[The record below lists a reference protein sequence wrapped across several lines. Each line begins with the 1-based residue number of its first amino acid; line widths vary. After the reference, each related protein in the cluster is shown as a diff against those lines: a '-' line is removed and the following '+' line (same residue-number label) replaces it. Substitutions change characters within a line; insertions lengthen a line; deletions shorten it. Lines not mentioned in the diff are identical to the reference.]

1 MNVFL
6 YSRPG
11 CHLCDKARAVLEGAG
26 IAFEEVDITADP
38 ALEAEYG
45 VLIPVVE
52 RGGRQLF
59 EAGMGPNQPPAPVGG
74 WRKRGRT
81 GGASPPPFP
90 PPPPHGRPP
99 PR

>member
-1 MNVFL
+1 MSVFL

-11 CHLCDKARAVLEGAG
+11 CHLCDRARAVLEAAG

-52 RGGRQLF
+52 QEGRQVF
-59 EAGMGPNQPPAPVGG
+59 EAGMDPRELPALLNG
-74 WRKRGRT
+74 
-81 GGASPPPFP
+81 
-90 PPPPHGRPP
+90 
-99 PR
+99 

>member
-1 MNVFL
+1 MSAVYL

-11 CHLCDKARAVLEGAG
+11 CHLCDNARAVLEAAG

-52 RGGRQLF
+52 QGGRQLF
-59 EAGMGPNQPPAPVGG
+59 EAGMDPNELRALLE
-74 WRKRGRT
+74 R
-81 GGASPPPFP
+81 
-90 PPPPHGRPP
+90 
-99 PR
+99 

>member
-1 MNVFL
+1 VSVFL

-11 CHLCDKARAVLEGAG
+11 CHLCDRARAVLEAAG

-52 RGGRQLF
+52 QGGRQLF
-59 EAGMGPNQPPAPVGG
+59 EAGMDPKELPALLNG
-74 WRKRGRT
+74 
-81 GGASPPPFP
+81 
-90 PPPPHGRPP
+90 
-99 PR
+99 